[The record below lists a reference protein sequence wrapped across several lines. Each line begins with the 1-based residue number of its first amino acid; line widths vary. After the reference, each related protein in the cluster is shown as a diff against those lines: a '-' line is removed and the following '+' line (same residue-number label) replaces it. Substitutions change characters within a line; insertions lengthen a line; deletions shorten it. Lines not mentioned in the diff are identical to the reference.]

1 MKRILVCASIFFLA
15 ACAHVSPAA
24 DDELFDVLD
33 DNHDGMVIMDE
44 LGSEDL
50 VIETEEDGHKEVH
63 QADDAQPAGS
73 ASTMT
78 FEQKRKLLEDIDSN
92 RDGSISRPEWNR
104 ASPDGYM
111 LWKF

>member
-1 MKRILVCASIFFLA
+1 MKRILAGVSIFLLA
-15 ACAHVSPAA
+15 ACAHVAPASNGQ
-24 DDELFDVLD
+24 LFDALD
-33 DNHDGMVIMDE
+33 DNHDGIVTIEE

-50 VIETEEDGHKEVH
+50 VVETEEDGHKEVH
-63 QADDAQPAGS
+63 QPDGEQDAGS

-78 FEQKRKLLEDIDSN
+78 FEQKRRLLEDIDQN
-92 RDGSISRPEWNR
+92 RDGTISRPEWNR

>member
-1 MKRILVCASIFFLA
+1 MKRILAGVSIVLLA
-15 ACAHVSPAA
+15 ACAHVEPAG
-24 DDELFDVLD
+24 DGQLFDALD
-33 DNHDGMVIMDE
+33 DNQDGMVTMEE

-50 VIETEEDGHKEVH
+50 VVETEEDGHKEVH